1 MAGSVKSGFMSSAK
15 YGLGALPA
23 LAGLL
28 TGALLVPAA
37 AQADPE
43 APPQV
48 EPLPD
53 QQLHNVTYRAR
64 IDGVSRNATIAYKI
78 DDDNIN
84 TADPSMLPG
93 RIFEATGVVSN
104 PEAAGMAVRIDWPY
118 SANLHCEILVD
129 DQIFAQADTFVA
141 PRLTRP
147 KDDPTYGSLP
157 CGAPLNTPT
166 PVNPLDTAPDGT
178 DPALPPPPAD
188 PEPPAI

>member
-1 MAGSVKSGFMSSAK
+1 MSSAK
-15 YGLGALPA
+15 YVWGVTAA

-28 TGALLVPAA
+28 TGALLTPTA
-37 AQADPE
+37 AQADPDVS
-43 APPQV
+43 PQV
-48 EPLPD
+48 EPLPEP
-53 QQLHNVTYRAR
+53 QLHNVTYRAR

-78 DDDNIN
+78 DDNNIN

-104 PEAAGMAVRIDWPY
+104 PQTAGMAVRIDWPY

-129 DQIFAQADTFVA
+129 DQVVAQADTFVA

-157 CGAPLNTPT
+157 CGAALNTPV
-166 PVNPLDTAPDGT
+166 PGNIVDTAPT
-178 DPALPPPPAD
+178 ATAPAVPDVPPA
-188 PEPPAI
+188 PAPVDTPLT

>member
-1 MAGSVKSGFMSSAK
+1 MSSAK
-15 YGLGALPA
+15 YVWGVLPA

-28 TGALLVPAA
+28 TGALLIPAA

-104 PEAAGMAVRIDWPY
+104 PETAGMAVRIDWPY

-129 DQIFAQADTFVA
+129 DQLIAQADTFVG

-147 KDDPTYGSLP
+147 KDDPSYGSLP
-157 CGAPLNTPT
+157 CGAPLNAPVPGTIADTTP
-166 PVNPLDTAPDGT
+166 
-178 DPALPPPPAD
+178 PAADAALPPAD
-188 PEPPAI
+188 PAVPPPAEAEPPAM

>member
-1 MAGSVKSGFMSSAK
+1 MSSAK
-15 YGLGALPA
+15 YVWGVLPA

-28 TGALLVPAA
+28 TGALLIPAA
-37 AQADPE
+37 AHADPE

-78 DDDNIN
+78 DDQNIN

-104 PEAAGMAVRIDWPY
+104 PETAGMAVRIDWPY

-129 DQIFAQADTFVA
+129 DQIVAQADTFVG

-147 KDDPTYGSLP
+147 KDDPNYGSLP
-157 CGAPLNTPT
+157 CGAPLNNSVPGAV
-166 PVNPLDTAPDGT
+166 PDTVPPGT
-178 DPALPPPPAD
+178 DAALPAPVDPAVAAPEEPAPPA
-188 PEPPAI
+188 A

>member
-1 MAGSVKSGFMSSAK
+1 MSSAK
-15 YGLGALPA
+15 YAWGALPA

-28 TGALLVPAA
+28 TGALLLPAT

-48 EPLPD
+48 EPLPE
-53 QQLHNVTYRAR
+53 QKLHNVTYRAR

-93 RIFEATGVVSN
+93 RVFEATGVVSN
-104 PEAAGMAVRIDWPY
+104 PEAAGMTVRIDWPY

-129 DQIFAQADTFVA
+129 DQIVAQADTFVG

-147 KDDPTYGSLP
+147 KDDPNYGSLP
-157 CGAPLNTPT
+157 CGATLNN
-166 PVNPLDTAPDGT
+166 PVPGT
-178 DPALPPPPAD
+178 ITDAVPSVADPAAPAPVD
-188 PEPPAI
+188 AAAPAPAEPEPPAT

>member
-1 MAGSVKSGFMSSAK
+1 MSSAK
-15 YGLGALPA
+15 YAWGAVPA
-23 LAGLL
+23 LAALL
-28 TGALLVPAA
+28 TGALLIPAA

-78 DDDNIN
+78 DDSNVN

-93 RIFEATGVVSN
+93 RIFEATGVVSD
-104 PEAAGMAVRIDWPY
+104 PQTAGMAVRIDWPY

-129 DQIFAQADTFVA
+129 DQIVAQADTFVG

-147 KDDPTYGSLP
+147 KDDPNYGSLP
-157 CGAPLNTPT
+157 CGAPLSTPM
-166 PVNPLDTAPDGT
+166 PGNAVDSAPAETDAAMPPT
-178 DPALPPPPAD
+178 DPAVAAPAESAPPA
-188 PEPPAI
+188 A

>member
-1 MAGSVKSGFMSSAK
+1 MSSAK
-15 YGLGALPA
+15 YAWGVLPA

-28 TGALLVPAA
+28 TGALLIPAA

-104 PEAAGMAVRIDWPY
+104 PETAGMAVRIDWPY

-129 DQIFAQADTFVA
+129 DQVIAQADTFVG

-147 KDDPTYGSLP
+147 KDDPSYGSLP
-157 CGAPLNTPT
+157 CGAPLSTPM
-166 PVNPLDTAPDGT
+166 PGNAVDTT
-178 DPALPPPPAD
+178 PPPVEPAVPAPAE
-188 PEPPAI
+188 PEPPAT

>member
-1 MAGSVKSGFMSSAK
+1 MSSTK
-15 YGLGALPA
+15 YAWGAAA

-28 TGALLVPAA
+28 TGAVLIPAA

-48 EPLPD
+48 ETQPG

-93 RIFEATGVVSN
+93 RVFEATGVVTN
-104 PEAAGMAVRIDWPY
+104 PEAAGMVVRIDWPY
-118 SANLHCEILVD
+118 SANMHCEILVD
-129 DQIFAQADTFVA
+129 DQIVAQADTFVA

-147 KDDPTYGSLP
+147 RDDPNYGSLP
-157 CGAPLNTPT
+157 CGATLTTPT
-166 PVNPLDTAPDGT
+166 ANIPPVDIPPVDAVPAAAAP
-178 DPALPPPPAD
+178 A
-188 PEPPAI
+188 

>member
-1 MAGSVKSGFMSSAK
+1 MSSAK
-15 YGLGALPA
+15 YVWGALPA

-28 TGALLVPAA
+28 TGALLIPAA

-78 DDDNIN
+78 DDANIN

-129 DQIFAQADTFVA
+129 DQVVAQADTFVA

-147 KDDPTYGSLP
+147 KDDPNYGSLP
-157 CGAPLNTPT
+157 CGAPLNAQVPGN
-166 PVNPLDTAPDGT
+166 VIDTAPAGT
-178 DPALPPPPAD
+178 APADLAPGDPAVPPPAE
-188 PEPPAI
+188 PAPPAT

>member
-1 MAGSVKSGFMSSAK
+1 MSSAK
-15 YGLGALPA
+15 YAWGALPA

-28 TGALLVPAA
+28 TGALLIPAA

-78 DDDNIN
+78 DDANIN

-93 RIFEATGVVSN
+93 RVFEATGVVTN
-104 PEAAGMAVRIDWPY
+104 PETAGMAVRIDWPY

-129 DQIFAQADTFVA
+129 DQVIAQADTFVG

-147 KDDPTYGSLP
+147 KDDPNYGSLP
-157 CGAPLNTPT
+157 CGAPLNNAVPGN
-166 PVNPLDTAPDGT
+166 VIDTAPGGT
-178 DPALPPPPAD
+178 DAAMPPAADPAVPPPAE
-188 PEPPAI
+188 PAPPAT

>member
-1 MAGSVKSGFMSSAK
+1 MSSAK
-15 YGLGALPA
+15 YAWGVLPA

-28 TGALLVPAA
+28 TGALLIPAA

-78 DDDNIN
+78 DDDNVN

-104 PEAAGMAVRIDWPY
+104 PETAGMAVRIDWPY

-129 DQIFAQADTFVA
+129 DQIIAQADTFVG

-157 CGAPLNTPT
+157 CGAPLNTPVPGT
-166 PVNPLDTAPDGT
+166 ITDPVEPGT
-178 DPALPPPPAD
+178 DALPPAD
-188 PEPPAI
+188 PAIPPQAEAEPPAA

>member
-1 MAGSVKSGFMSSAK
+1 MSSAK
-15 YGLGALPA
+15 YASGVTAA

-28 TGALLVPAA
+28 TGALLIPAT
-37 AQADPE
+37 AQAEPD

-104 PEAAGMAVRIDWPY
+104 PEAAGMSVRIDWPY

-129 DQIFAQADTFVA
+129 DQVVAQADTFVA

-147 KDDPTYGSLP
+147 KDDPNYGSLP
-157 CGAPLNTPT
+157 CGAPLST
-166 PVNPLDTAPDGT
+166 PVPATVVDPAQADPAPA
-178 DPALPPPPAD
+178 DPALPAAPEAPA
-188 PEPPAI
+188 A

>member
-1 MAGSVKSGFMSSAK
+1 MSSAK
-15 YGLGALPA
+15 YAWGGLPA

-28 TGALLVPAA
+28 TGALLIPIPAH
-37 AQADPE
+37 ADPE

-78 DDDNIN
+78 DDQNIN

-93 RIFEATGVVSN
+93 RVFEATGVVSN
-104 PEAAGMAVRIDWPY
+104 PETAGMAVRIDWPY

-129 DQIFAQADTFVA
+129 DQIIAQADTFVG

-157 CGAPLNTPT
+157 CGAPLST
-166 PVNPLDTAPDGT
+166 PVPGNVVDTAPVGT
-178 DPALPPPPAD
+178 DPALPPSAEPAVAPPAE
-188 PEPPAI
+188 PEPPAA

>member
-1 MAGSVKSGFMSSAK
+1 MSSAK
-15 YGLGALPA
+15 YAWGVLPA

-28 TGALLVPAA
+28 TGALLIPAA

-78 DDDNIN
+78 DDANIN

-93 RIFEATGVVSN
+93 RVFEATGVVTN
-104 PEAAGMAVRIDWPY
+104 PETAGMAVRIDWPY

-129 DQIFAQADTFVA
+129 DQVIAQADTFVG

-147 KDDPTYGSLP
+147 KDDPNYGSLP
-157 CGAPLNTPT
+157 CGAPLNNAVPGTG
-166 PVNPLDTAPDGT
+166 VDTAPAGT
-178 DPALPPPPAD
+178 DAALPPAADPAVPPPAE
-188 PEPPAI
+188 PAPPAT

>member
-1 MAGSVKSGFMSSAK
+1 MSSAK
-15 YGLGALPA
+15 YVWGVLPA

-28 TGALLVPAA
+28 TGALLIPAA
-37 AQADPE
+37 AHADPE

-78 DDDNIN
+78 DDQNIN

-104 PEAAGMAVRIDWPY
+104 PETAGMAVRIDWPY

-129 DQIFAQADTFVA
+129 DQVVAQADTFVG

-147 KDDPTYGSLP
+147 KDDPNYGSLP
-157 CGAPLNTPT
+157 CGAPLSNSV
-166 PVNPLDTAPDGT
+166 PVTVPDTVPPGADTAPPAPV
-178 DPALPPPPAD
+178 DPAVPAPAEPAPPVT
-188 PEPPAI
+188 

>member
-1 MAGSVKSGFMSSAK
+1 MSSAK
-15 YGLGALPA
+15 YAWGVLPA

-28 TGALLVPAA
+28 TGAVLIPAA

-78 DDDNIN
+78 DDQNIN

-104 PEAAGMAVRIDWPY
+104 PQTAGMAVRIDWPY

-129 DQIFAQADTFVA
+129 DQIVAQADTFVG

-147 KDDPTYGSLP
+147 KDDPNYGSLA
-157 CGAPLNTPT
+157 CGAPLNNSVPGTIPDAV
-166 PVNPLDTAPDGT
+166 PPGSDTALPAPV
-178 DPALPPPPAD
+178 DPAAPAPEEPAPPA
-188 PEPPAI
+188 A

>member
-1 MAGSVKSGFMSSAK
+1 MSSAK
-15 YGLGALPA
+15 YAWGAAAA

-28 TGALLVPAA
+28 AGALAIPAA
-37 AQADPE
+37 AQADPD
-43 APPQV
+43 PTPQV
-48 EPLPD
+48 EPPPG

-93 RIFEATGVVSN
+93 RIFEATGVVSD
-104 PEAAGMAVRIDWPY
+104 PQAAGMAVRIDWPY

-129 DQIFAQADTFVA
+129 DQMVAQADTFVA

-147 KDDPTYGSLP
+147 KDDPNYGSLP
-157 CGAPLNTPT
+157 CGANLNTS
-166 PVNPLDTAPDGT
+166 L
-178 DPALPPPPAD
+178 PASVIN
-188 PEPPAI
+188 PAIDADQPVPAEPGAEPAPEAPPIA

>member
-1 MAGSVKSGFMSSAK
+1 MSSAK
-15 YGLGALPA
+15 YAWGGVSA

-28 TGALLVPAA
+28 TGALSMPAV

-48 EPLPD
+48 ESQPAP
-53 QQLHNVTYRAR
+53 QLHNVTYRAR

-93 RIFEATGVVSN
+93 RVFEATGVVAD
-104 PEAAGMAVRIDWPY
+104 PAAAGMAVRIDWPY

-129 DQIFAQADTFVA
+129 DQIVAQADTFVA

-147 KDDPTYGSLP
+147 KDDPNYGSLP
-157 CGAPLNTPT
+157 CGAALST
-166 PVNPLDTAPDGT
+166 PVPANIVDTAPDGA
-178 DPALPPPPAD
+178 DAAPPPAD
-188 PEPPAI
+188 PEVAPPAAPAL

>member
-1 MAGSVKSGFMSSAK
+1 MSSAK
-15 YGLGALPA
+15 YVWGVLPA

-28 TGALLVPAA
+28 TGALLIPAA

-78 DDDNIN
+78 DDNNIN

-93 RIFEATGVVSN
+93 RVFEATGVVAD
-104 PEAAGMAVRIDWPY
+104 PAAAGMSVRIDWPY

-129 DQIFAQADTFVA
+129 DQIVAQADTFVA
-141 PRLTRP
+141 PRLMRP
-147 KDDPTYGSLP
+147 KDDPNYGSLP
-157 CGAPLNTPT
+157 CGAALNTPVPATVVDPAT
-166 PVNPLDTAPDGT
+166 PA
-178 DPALPPPPAD
+178 DPALPPAADPALPPA
-188 PEPPAI
+188 PEPAPPAA